1 MLPYLLNTFT
11 NVFCRT
17 VLRYVH
23 GRMGMDVWVKAS
35 CLVSWA
41 IFFSLSSWRCVH
53 GCMGLDMW
61 VNVLGAAE
69 ARQERVIV
77 EIVRKAI
84 VAGQFFCISWTHL
97 QIFSVST
104 VLGEKTSDADQY
116 WRVSAKLSGGRLL
129 PTLDRKRTT
138 TRRRHV
144 WGVECFAQGYVAVF
158 VQNLHKCFL
167 LELS

>member
-1 MLPYLLNTFT
+1 MP
-11 NVFCRT
+11 
-17 VLRYVH
+17 
-23 GRMGMDVWVKAS
+23 KAS

-84 VAGQFFCISWTHL
+84 VAGQFFLYFLNTSTNL

-104 VLGEKTSDADQY
+104 VLGEKISDADQY

-144 WGVECFAQGYVAVF
+144 WGVECFARGYVAVF
-158 VQNLHKCFL
+158 VQNFHKCFL